1 MDSTTLLTNFMRL
14 AVQKSGAERAL
25 ALDSELAIVASY
37 QIDQVGL
44 LDNHFVGIE
53 AARQE
58 AARQALES
66 SEVVITN
73 NVSKDAAAALTT
85 NTTFRDLRFIV
96 VIPVGELGAI
106 YLDQSMRLG
115 AIPRAAVL
123 NLSGLAAVIA
133 SQHDT
138 AISED
143 QIEALYEAL
152 G

>member
-1 MDSTTLLTNFMRL
+1 MDSTTILTNFMGL
-14 AVQKSGAERAL
+14 CVQKTGAERAL
-25 ALDSELAIVASY
+25 ALDHDLAIVASY
-37 QIDQVGL
+37 QLNQSGV
-44 LDNHFVGIE
+44 LDSNFIGIE
-53 AARQE
+53 AARQ
-58 AARQALES
+58 ALDS

-73 NVSKDAAAALTT
+73 NVAKDAASPTT

-133 SQHDT
+133 SQYESTLSPD
-138 AISED
+138 E
-143 QIEALYEAL
+143 IEALYEAM

>member
-1 MDSTTLLTNFMRL
+1 MMDSTTLLTNFMRL

-25 ALDSELAIVASY
+25 ALDAELAIVASY

-44 LDNHFVGIE
+44 LDNHFVGI
-53 AARQE
+53 E

>member
-53 AARQE
+53 AARQ
-58 AARQALES
+58 ALES

-106 YLDQSMRLG
+106 
-115 AIPRAAVL
+115 PRAAVL

>member
-1 MDSTTLLTNFMRL
+1 MDTTTLLTNFMRL
-14 AVQKSGAERAL
+14 CVQKTGAERAL
-25 ALDSELAIVASY
+25 ALDTDLAIVASH
-37 QIDQVGL
+37 QLDQGNL
-44 LDNHFVGIE
+44 LDSNFVGIE
-53 AARQE
+53 AARQ
-58 AARQALES
+58 ALDT

-73 NVSKDAAAALTT
+73 NVSKDTATAPTT

-123 NLSGLAAVIA
+123 NLSGLATVIA
-133 SQHDT
+133 SQHE
-138 AISED
+138 SSMSQD
-143 QIEALYEAL
+143 QIEAMYEAL